1 METAGLVQVLSGLAR
16 RVLAAQIRFVFI
28 AWLAAAFSCRSN
40 PFGSPPKSGEEF
52 SVYTTD
58 FALQDDGGMKVALLD
73 VINASQTTLHCAFSA
88 LTLNE
93 VSNALVA
100 RARSGIQVKIAFDAD
115 MRSNDAGAVALQESG
130 AFGVN
135 VESVETKQSLLFFGN
150 DGNSVMRHNYCVA
163 DEQYIFISTAA
174 PDDVQMRKMPNVGF
188 KISGRQSGLA
198 RDFLRESNLF
208 SLLAFGKDKAKT
220 DFLTKFTTLNQVIGA
235 YWGPQEKPLDVLGT
249 ELSETKSRV
258 DFYSTAFQT
267 TNSGKTDLDVPQVLQ
282 RLESAKGIPL
292 GKYFSSQALFDTS
305 SKAYTLSNP
314 AQYINSNVRVG
325 ANIFVIDRG
334 LTSAKTFIYTGSLR
348 SQANS
353 SDDSVLLELRGKYV
367 AEIVGAYLDRI
378 GAVSVVASNTGDTS
392 AAGAVVIN
400 EINWAGSYSNASTTD
415 SNDEFLELYNTTA
428 SPINI
433 SSWKFAC
440 TTDGGT
446 TVSSYLQMP
455 SGAVIPAGGYFT
467 VAAKNTGAFPNA
479 TYYTSQLSIAN
490 SSWECK
496 LTNGKAAASTYAGQA
511 GLTGDVIDMAGDNA
525 TAFDNSGN
533 ILGTNDALAKIRR
546 SMERKFPVT
555 AGNSLGSWQSNV
567 NSVTQN
573 VGIDSQ
579 FNQKTFGTPGG
590 ATSVAIPSVA
600 FNRTLYF
607 TTSTM
612 HPNGVAK
619 ITGVNM
625 AANTDAGSLQTIVI
639 NASSTSD
646 TTGISLTLTET
657 GNNTGIFTS
666 AATGTHLNF
675 TLGASAGNA
684 LKVTSGDTV
693 TLSYTYSGTTY
704 SATAQWYAQNLM
716 INEIGSNCGG
726 VTANDYIEVLNPNAQ
741 AVSLSGMTIYRDSGS
756 SGAACTI
763 GGSNF
768 TSSVN
773 LSGSISG
780 NSYILAAG
788 STYAAS
794 GACPAPDFAA
804 TSSVS
809 IGDSNC
815 VALVLSGAGPA
826 TATDDEVVD
835 FVGYG
840 NVANPHEGGAVAADM
855 GGNNNQCIS
864 RNPNATDTNVNSAD
878 FANETTVPCSPRGA
892 TGSLNVISAST
903 GNGTA
908 LQVTFN
914 GAPNLAQA
922 QTAGNYCIA
931 LAAAANC
938 SSPALTVSAASLSGS
953 TVTLTTSA
961 QAVGVSYRLY
971 VSGVTLNSGGG
982 ALLTNTANFT
992 GGAALPNLKINEVGV
1007 SSANND
1013 FVEIYNASGFS
1024 IDLAAAGVYLQR
1036 DSACTLGNG
1045 ITETVALTGTI
1056 AAGGY
1061 FVVANSGHSLSN
1073 VNLSTLGN
1081 LASGYCVI
1089 LTSNN
1094 TEVTAVNDNNVIDWV
1109 TIAGAGTS
1117 ENASYAPDT
1126 GANGAI
1132 SRMPNGTDT
1141 NTNGTDFV
1149 VRSAT
1154 PGVLNGTPTYTPLP
1168 ANAATGV
1175 AITANV
1181 VLTFGET
1188 MNTGVGTVSVVGTTS
1203 GSQNNLACAWSTTT
1217 NANDTCT
1224 INPPADFS
1232 GTGETVTVTLSAFV
1246 SQANSIAPAVTTF
1259 SFTVVN
1265 AGLTPTVTNVV
1276 VTSTS
1281 PNNGTTPYNTGTS
1294 TLTIKGTN
1302 FTGATA
1308 VNLDDFNGVNTAV
1321 NTALTSVTVDSATQ
1335 ITATVPAGVIANG
1348 TNGWNVKVTT
1358 PNGTNTTSTVKFFP
1372 KSGLLISEV
1381 LIGTT
1386 TSANNEYVEFY
1397 NPTGQS
1403 LNLCTIAGGG
1413 ILKLRKRTATGTD
1426 SAITLTSVN
1435 CTIPSHGFYLAAS
1448 LASTAETWWAK
1459 RDATFAPGSLAANN
1473 MVYISLSTSLN
1484 NVMDLVGWGTITD
1497 VGAGGGCEGGN
1508 ANCTANLLNDNT
1520 IQRKP
1525 AGGAG
1530 HTTDTGNNLADFNAP
1545 SAVITP
1551 LGTVDPAQP

>member
-1 METAGLVQVLSGLAR
+1 VRWAVARHCFFIIVSLIVTAV
-16 RVLAAQIRFVFI
+16 
-28 AWLAAAFSCRSN
+28 SCRSN
-40 PFGSPPKSGEEF
+40 PFGNTQKSIEEF
-52 SVYTTD
+52 SVFTTD
-58 FALQDDGGMKVALLD
+58 FAAQNDGGAKAALID
-73 VINASQTTLHCAFSA
+73 VIGGARVSLNCAFSA
-88 LTLNE
+88 LTLSD
-93 VSNALVA
+93 VTSALIGRA
-100 RARSGIQVKIAFDAD
+100 RAGVQVKVAFDAD
-115 MRSNDAGAVALQESG
+115 VKDNDSGSLTLQASG
-130 AFGVN
+130 AFLV
-135 VESVETKQSLLFFGN
+135 VTSPSDTTQSQLLYGN
-150 DGNSVMRHNYCVA
+150 GGSAYMRHNFCLA
-163 DEQYIFISTAA
+163 DERYIYISTAA
-174 PDDVQMRKMPNVGF
+174 PDDTQMRKTPNIALKFGSPQF
-188 KISGRQSGLA
+188 GIA
-198 RDFLRESNLF
+198 RDFLRESNMFSQLLF
-208 SLLAFGKDKAKT
+208 GNGKAKT
-220 DFLTKFTTLNQVIGA
+220 DFTTKFTALNQVIGA

-267 TNSGKTDLDVPQVLQ
+267 TNSSKTDLDVPQVLG

-292 GKYFSSQALFDTS
+292 SKYFSSQALFDTS

-334 LTSAKTFIYTGSLR
+334 LSSAKTFIYTGSLR

-367 AEIVGAYLDRI
+367 ADIVGAYLDRI

-392 AAGAVVIN
+392 VAGAVVIN

-446 TVSSYLQMP
+446 TVSAYLQMP

-467 VAAKNTGAFPNA
+467 VAAKNSGAFPNA
-479 TYYTSQLSIAN
+479 TYYTSQLSITN
-490 SSWECK
+490 SSRECK

-511 GLTGDVIDMAGDNA
+511 GLTGDVIDTAGDNA

-533 ILGTNDALAKIRR
+533 ILGTNDSSTKIRR
-546 SMERKFPVT
+546 SMERKFPIT

-567 NSVTQN
+567 NSVAQN
-573 VGIDSQ
+573 IDIDSQ

-607 TTSTM
+607 TTSAT

-625 AANTDAGSLQTIVI
+625 AANTNAGSLQTIVI

-646 TTGISLTLTET
+646 TTGVGLTLTET

-675 TLGASAGNA
+675 TLGASAGNT
-684 LKVTSGDTV
+684 LKVSSGDTV
-693 TLSYTYSGTTY
+693 TLTYTYSGTTY
-704 SATAQWYAQNLM
+704 TATAQWFAQNLM

-726 VTANDYIEVLNPNAQ
+726 VTANDYIEILNPNAQ

-756 SGAACTI
+756 SGTACTI
-763 GGSNF
+763 GASNY

-773 LSGSISG
+773 LSGSISA

-840 NVANPHEGGAVAADM
+840 NATNPHEGGAVATDM

-938 SSPALTVSAASLSGS
+938 SSPALTVSAPSLSGS
-953 TVTLTTSA
+953 TVTLTTSV
-961 QAVGVSYRLY
+961 QTVGVSYRVY
-971 VSGVTLNSGGG
+971 VTGVTLNAGGG

-992 GGAALPNLKINEVGV
+992 GAAALPNLKINEVGV
-1007 SSANND
+1007 TSVGSND
-1013 FVEIYNASGFS
+1013 FVEIYNPSASAV
-1024 IDLAAAGVYLQR
+1024 DLAAAGIHIQR
-1036 DSACTLGNG
+1036 DSGCNLPG
-1045 ITETVALTGTI
+1045 ITDTHALTGTI
-1056 AAGGY
+1056 PAGGY
-1061 FVVANSGHSLSN
+1061 YVIAETGHSLAN
-1073 VNLSTLGN
+1073 VDQTGLGN
-1081 LASGYCVI
+1081 IGSGYCVV
-1089 LTSNN
+1089 LTSSS
-1094 TEVTAVNDNNVIDWV
+1094 TAVTAVNSTNVIDWV
-1109 TIAGAGTS
+1109 TITGGTTA

-1126 GANGAI
+1126 GTNGTIA
-1132 SRMPNGTDT
+1132 RVPNGTDT
-1141 NTNGTDFV
+1141 NTNASDFMLQTA
-1149 VRSAT
+1149 S
-1154 PGVLNGTPTYTPLP
+1154 PGVLNPTPAFNVTSAT
-1168 ANAATGV
+1168 AASST
-1175 AITANV
+1175 
-1181 VLTFGET
+1181 
-1188 MNTGVGTVSVVGTTS
+1188 TVSVVFDRAPNSAQAQTS
-1203 GSQNNLACAWSTTT
+1203 GNYCISLSAEADCSGPDLTVSGAVLAG
-1217 NANDTCT
+1217 N
-1224 INPPADFS
+1224 
-1232 GTGETVTVTLSAFV
+1232 TVTLTTSAQTGGSSYKV
-1246 SQANSIAPAVTTF
+1246 YVT
-1259 SFTVVN
+1259 
-1265 AGLTPTVTNVV
+1265 GVTGNV
-1276 VTSTS
+1276 
-1281 PNNGTTPYNTGTS
+1281 GG
-1294 TLTIKGTN
+1294 
-1302 FTGATA
+1302 
-1308 VNLDDFNGVNTAV
+1308 
-1321 NTALTSVTVDSATQ
+1321 TALTTSTATFSGFLASAVVKISELNSNISSCDLIELKVVTGGTMNGIKVIEGGELSDTTLITFGAITVATGDIIVLHLNSGNATCNPSAATNETTSITQFPVGTYATNYDTAWDVWSADTGLTNTDNVIIVTDSAGTAYMDAVPISNNDGAVVAAA
-1335 ITATVPAGVIANG
+1335 ITDFCAVYDGTIWTSVATCATALATALQGNAAIDSDNLG
-1348 TNGWNVKVTT
+1348 
-1358 PNGTNTTSTVKFFP
+1358 
-1372 KSGLLISEV
+1372 
-1381 LIGTT
+1381 
-1386 TSANNEYVEFY
+1386 TSAAGNSYQRVRNSGGSYCDSSPGKAADFGIAA
-1397 NPTGQS
+1397 PTW
-1403 LNLCTIAGGG
+1403 
-1413 ILKLRKRTATGTD
+1413 GTD
-1426 SAITLTSVN
+1426 SAL
-1435 CTIPSHGFYLAAS
+1435 
-1448 LASTAETWWAK
+1448 
-1459 RDATFAPGSLAANN
+1459 
-1473 MVYISLSTSLN
+1473 
-1484 NVMDLVGWGTITD
+1484 
-1497 VGAGGGCEGGN
+1497 GAGAC
-1508 ANCTANLLNDNT
+1508 
-1520 IQRKP
+1520 P
-1525 AGGAG
+1525 
-1530 HTTDTGNNLADFNAP
+1530 
-1545 SAVITP
+1545 
-1551 LGTVDPAQP
+1551 